1 MLIVMNFLVAMIFFM
16 GLAFAKSAWSDKKYI
31 KAIGFAVITI
41 VVCFVLLLMKESMKA
56 ANRSSAL
63 SVLF

>member
-1 MLIVMNFLVAMIFFM
+1 MVFFM
-16 GLAFAKSAWSDKKYI
+16 GLALAKSAWSDKKYI

-41 VVCFVLLLMKESMKA
+41 IVCFTLLFMKESMKA

-63 SVLF
+63 SFLF